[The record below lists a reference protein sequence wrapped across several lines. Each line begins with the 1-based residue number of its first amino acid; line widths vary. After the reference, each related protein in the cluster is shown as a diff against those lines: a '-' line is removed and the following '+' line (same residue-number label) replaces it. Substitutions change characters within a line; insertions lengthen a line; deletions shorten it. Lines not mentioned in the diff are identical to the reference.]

1 MLRRKAIELLMFAV
15 KSPKTSHYRQL
26 LLISEDNYYLQ
37 TRLQQRLTYSPFN
50 RKICLIPHQQFHSPL
65 LRIDQK
71 TTREGEILEYTYVQK
86 EKQEVTM
93 ANI

>member
-26 LLISEDNYYLQ
+26 LLISEDYLQ

-86 EKQEVTM
+86 EKKKK
-93 ANI
+93 NRK

>member
-26 LLISEDNYYLQ
+26 LLISEDYLQ

-86 EKQEVTM
+86 EKKKK
-93 ANI
+93 NSK

>member
-26 LLISEDNYYLQ
+26 LLISEDYLQ

-86 EKQEVTM
+86 EKKRKTGS
-93 ANI
+93 NNG

>member
-1 MLRRKAIELLMFAV
+1 MFAV

-26 LLISEDNYYLQ
+26 LLISEDYLQ

-86 EKQEVTM
+86 EKKKK
-93 ANI
+93 NSK